1 MIFENAIFEVAAH
14 RAYIYNIYIYIYI
27 CNGQN
32 EGYRTSQLTQLR
44 VHCYQVETVIVSSP
58 LKRQCHEIFS
68 TIFLLKSFD
77 LGQI

>member
-14 RAYIYNIYIYIYI
+14 RAYI

-32 EGYRTSQLTQLR
+32 EGYRTSELTQLR